1 MKNLQ
6 TFESFNDPN
15 KNPVEKIQIS
25 HYITKTDFF
34 SMKPKAE
41 KDLIKKLLNMEFA
54 VDKFKKDDKGDYVIE
69 TGDKEIKELTI
80 PKKLIYE
87 INKKSL

>member
-1 MKNLQ
+1 MKTIQ

-34 SMKPKAE
+34 ALKPKLE
-41 KDLIKKLLNMEFA
+41 KDFIKKSLDVQF
-54 VDKFKKDDKGDYVIE
+54 DKFKKNERGDYVIE
-69 TGDKEIKELTI
+69 TGDSEVKEITI

-87 INKKSL
+87 INKKIS